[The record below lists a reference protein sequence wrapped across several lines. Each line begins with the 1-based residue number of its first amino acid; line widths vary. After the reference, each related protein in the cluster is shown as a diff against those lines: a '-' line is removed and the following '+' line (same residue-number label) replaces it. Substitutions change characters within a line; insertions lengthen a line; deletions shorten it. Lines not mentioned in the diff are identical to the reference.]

1 MRLPIASQES
11 HLTSLNGSL
20 NILEQN
26 LLLYQNPK
34 CQKVPMQTN
43 LLKTSLESLHTIP
56 PNIMVKE
63 NIEKLNPQIMER
75 RQALKIRIYPNQEQ
89 KQKFN
94 NFINT
99 YRLVYN
105 TAISTIKEEKKTNFI
120 YIRNKVFEKINI
132 LYDNPNW
139 FNELYFDS
147 KTLAVKE
154 ASNAYISNYAK
165 GGPFN
170 IQYKNKYNKKQ
181 NLKIDHRVPKLKK
194 DMLNIFKMDIYTRKT
209 DMKKLKKIFNK
220 GISDSEIVRE
230 FPGKYFLILNYK
242 TETINIE
249 KKIKIA
255 SNDPGIKTLSTI
267 YTPEG
272 LFMKLGNNI
281 QNIYKKYSNRIN
293 NLNKILSTKKGRT
306 KQNIRKRLSK
316 LRSKI
321 RNIVE
326 NIHNNTS
333 SFLAKSVEELILP
346 KLDLKNMIKKE
357 KRNLNKRVV
366 NDIIYKSPYKL
377 HCKIV
382 DQCSKYNT
390 NIIKITEE
398 YTSKTCGFCFNRKT
412 KEELKGERI
421 YECKKCGITMDRD
434 YNAARN
440 IMLKHNKLFSA

>member
-1 MRLPIASQES
+1 
-11 HLTSLNGSL
+11 
-20 NILEQN
+20 
-26 LLLYQNPK
+26 
-34 CQKVPMQTN
+34 
-43 LLKTSLESLHTIP
+43 
-56 PNIMVKE
+56 MVKE

-165 GGPFN
+165 GGRFS